1 MATDCGKLPR
11 VACVFA
17 LIACSSACQPAVRP
31 DAPFPEEGV
40 VHKERAARGNPHAG
54 RQVMVGE
61 LCPKLADGRPGVAP
75 LLMRT
80 TQWIDANDEVVN
92 TVERGSTPRFAAF
105 GVDGKLAGV
114 FDAVGVAD
122 IAPGQSIASG
132 TYVGGAPCSSD
143 AGKGQRTDDP
153 ACLAATRGCGLA
165 VAQLERPDADPE
177 VPAYPT
183 GTACVVGDQLGVD
196 IDGDGVAEWFPL
208 VGVLDG
214 TRGPAQEW
222 DAGAIARPCDGAF
235 ASFDHKIQPETE
247 AGKATDPRA
256 TVTLDVLGVLDLDG
270 DGRKDLVL
278 ALRFP
283 TVRTIVVYSAA
294 NAAQRLELVG
304 EAQSFQH

>member
-1 MATDCGKLPR
+1 M
-11 VACVFA
+11 
-17 LIACSSACQPAVRP
+17 
-31 DAPFPEEGV
+31 
-40 VHKERAARGNPHAG
+40 VHKERAPKTTPHGAG
-54 RQVMVGE
+54 RQVVLGE

-80 TQWIDANDEVVN
+80 TQWSDSSEEVIN

-114 FDAVGVAD
+114 FDPVGVAD
-122 IAPGQSIASG
+122 IAPGQSIATG
-132 TYVGGAPCSSD
+132 TYVGGASCSSD
-143 AGKGQRTDDP
+143 AGKGQRLDDP
-153 ACLAATRGCGLA
+153 ACLAATRGCGLTI
-165 VAQLERPDADPE
+165 AQIERPDVDLPE
-177 VPAYPT
+177 VPTYPT
-183 GTACVVGDQLGVD
+183 GGVCIADDLLGVD
-196 IDGDGVAEWFPL
+196 VDGDGLAEWFPL

-222 DAGAIARPCDGAF
+222 DAGTVARPCDGTF
-235 ASFDHKIQPETE
+235 VSFNHPIQPETE
-247 AGKATDPRA
+247 AGKATDPKA
-256 TVTLDVLGVLDLDG
+256 TVTLDVLGVLDIDG

-294 NAAQRLELVG
+294 NSARRLELVG